1 MVTLVKTLMTLKGV
15 SQTDISNQTGV
26 SVAAISR
33 FMNGAS
39 ELRSEALFKIL
50 SVLGTDVNYLIKKE
64 INQVI
69 GNSVDVSIGE
79 DIKALIEK
87 SSPINKK
94 TITDTIIASFK
105 NEKDP
110 DTLNRILRI
119 KKYRDSIKTVRR
131 ATC

>member
-50 SVLGTDVNYLIKKE
+50 SALGTDVSLLIKKE

>member
-50 SVLGTDVNYLIKKE
+50 SVLGTDVNYMIKKE

-69 GNSVDVSIGE
+69 GNNVDISIGE

-87 SSPINKK
+87 SSPLNKK